1 MRVIMAVVLVVTL
14 MLLSSA
20 AVAEQR
26 EFETAAQQQVYYEL
40 INELRCPKCQNQTI
54 ADSDAPL
61 AKDLRDRSYDM
72 VMAGQSKQQVIDFM
86 VARYGDFVHYQPP
99 MQWSTSILWF
109 APILVIGFGILAI
122 TFMVKSQKQQQVT
135 LSEQEQARLQQLQ
148 QGATDDS

>member
-1 MRVIMAVVLVVTL
+1 MRSLIVMVVGLTL
-14 MLLSSA
+14 LLLSQQA
-20 AVAEQR
+20 AADQR
-26 EFETAAQQQVYYEL
+26 EFETAAQQQLYYEL

-99 MQWSTSILWF
+99 MQWSTSILWL
-109 APILVIGFGILAI
+109 APLLAI
-122 TFMVKSQKQQQVT
+122 GLGIVVITLMVRSQKQQPVT
-135 LSEQEQARLQQLQ
+135 LSAQEQARLKQLQ
-148 QGATDDS
+148 QGADDDS